1 MAEEEKKGEKQSE
14 EGEAKSGKKKIV
26 IIAVVALV
34 VIAIAVGVSLF
45 LMGGDESEDSET
57 AAEEVVEVKVPAIYL
72 DLQPAFLITF
82 NDEGRQRYMQIHVSV
97 ASRDQAAISAVEH
110 HLPFIKSKINTLY
123 SSQDFDVIQTPEGK
137 SALRDQSLAVI
148 NEVLEGEGETLIE
161 SVFFTNF
168 VLQ

>member
-1 MAEEEKKGEKQSE
+1 VAEEEKKDQEQSE
-14 EGEAKSGKKKIV
+14 EGESKPGKKKII
-26 IIAVVALV
+26 IIAGIALV
-34 VIAIAVGVSLF
+34 AIGIAVGVTLF
-45 LMGGDESEDSET
+45 LMGGDDSEGAEA
-57 AAEEVVEVKVPAIYL
+57 AAEEVVEAKVPAIYL

-82 NDEGRQRYMQIHVSV
+82 NEGGRQRYMQIHVSV
-97 ASRDQAAISAVEH
+97 SSRDEAAISAVEH

-137 SALRDQSLAVI
+137 SALRDQSLATI
-148 NEVLEGEGETLIE
+148 NEVLEGEGEALVE